1 MKKTFILVVL
11 FYCSLHFLLPYI
23 GYQIWG
29 YVNLYADVQ
38 GYTGMWI
45 NLASLLLLCWIINKK
60 NVPQYENDRV
70 YHTTVAYFVVS
81 MGISIIKFVSFGGYE
96 GALSGQASGSLL
108 SFVSMFFSVDKAFV
122 FLICFNKELKQVGLV
137 MLMYVLYFSLLGS
150 RSAVIGLVFTFIYL
164 SLFPNFKFL
173 YSKIKRYLLV
183 FCLVSPVLFYV
194 GTKQRGDVDTDI
206 IGKVILGRISFIGLS
221 EVPIYSKLS
230 GDTDYTLF
238 YEKYGI
244 SNQVKQSINSIS
256 PIDFFKYD
264 IAPNQY
270 YRQVFLGAR
279 DRTELDSYLSINL
292 TLPVYLSFLT
302 NNFLGPLLTVLSLL
316 LLFNFWVKYRNNQ
329 YVFFSILLS
338 LYEILYFF
346 DLVMITQNIFR
357 TCLSLL
363 MLNMFEKGYKILKYN
378 KQKYNLKISDGK

>member
-1 MKKTFILVVL
+1 MKKTFILVIL

-38 GYTGMWI
+38 GYSGMII
-45 NLASLLLLCWIINKK
+45 NLVSLVILCLIINKK
-60 NVPQYENDRV
+60 KVLQYENDRV
-70 YHTTVAYFVVS
+70 YHTIVAYFVVS

-137 MLMYVLYFSLLGS
+137 MLIYVLYFSLLGS

-173 YSKIKRYLLV
+173 YSKIKKYLLV
-183 FCLVSPVLFYV
+183 FCLVSPFLFYV
-194 GTKQRGDVDTDI
+194 GTKQRGDVDTEI

-221 EVPIYSKLS
+221 EVPIFSKS
-230 GDTDYTLF
+230 NGDTDYSLF

-244 SNQVKQSINSIS
+244 SNQIKQSINSIS

-302 NNFLGPLLTVLSLL
+302 NKYLGSLLTILLLL

-363 MLNMFEKGYKILKYN
+363 MLNLFEKGYKILKYN
-378 KQKYNLKISDGK
+378 KQKYNWRI